1 MNRRQRKRW
10 ERYVREIEAAEAK
23 AMSPEAVALRTRQA
37 QRKAEREAERMALW
51 AAADR
56 REEERQDERNFLM
69 DALESL
75 AGAIE
80 STVRPLMVADEFN
93 DVLVVRE
100 YAVALIEDNESE
112 PDAVSLAVSAVYCD
126 GAEAAIPF
134 VERAATQRAARL
146 GLSAAP

>member
-1 MNRRQRKRW
+1 
-10 ERYVREIEAAEAK
+10 
-23 AMSPEAVALRTRQA
+23 
-37 QRKAEREAERMALW
+37 
-51 AAADR
+51 
-56 REEERQDERNFLM
+56 M

-80 STVRPLMVADEFN
+80 SAVRPLMIADEFN